1 MTRSNVVALGV
12 PAGIAAVGS
21 RSLDGGVFP
30 SLPSQEFVAASAWDP
45 TIRDESVVRA
55 AAALRAAAAVL
66 ARRWEKLTPD
76 RRLRALAL
84 LESAA
89 ARMEEAVTGEAG
101 LSDPLTRGLRAAD
114 KGDVDMPVEEMGP

>member
-12 PAGIAAVGS
+12 PAGVASIGP
-21 RSLDGGVFP
+21 RTLDGGVFP
-30 SLPSQEFVAASAWDP
+30 SLPSPECVAAVWDP

-76 RRLRALAL
+76 RRMRALAL
-84 LESAA
+84 LDAAA
-89 ARMEEAVTGEAG
+89 ARMEEAVTGGAG
-101 LSDPLTRGLRAAD
+101 LPGAEPRGCGRQ
-114 KGDVDMPVEEMGP
+114 KEG